1 MSTSSQFAQRARQE
15 YERMS
20 RSGRMIALL
29 GVGLLVVL
37 FWSELIAPISA
48 SWGGAADEISN
59 QVDRVDRAATQA
71 AAQRANVVAYGP
83 MVSPSQR
90 ANESQAMLEAVN
102 AIMDE
107 FGIRAYEFNESSSTA
122 KVGGSM
128 LTGIDRIKATLK
140 FEAPEE
146 KAIEILGALEDSP
159 ELESINSARGQQGKT
174 GGLNLEVELTIEAWI
189 RGGTRR

>member
-1 MSTSSQFAQRARQE
+1 
-15 YERMS
+15 
-20 RSGRMIALL
+20 MIALL

-90 ANESQAMLEAVN
+90 ANESQAMLDAVN

-107 FGIRAYEFNESSSTA
+107 FDIRAYKFNESSSTV

-128 LTGIDRIKATLK
+128 LTGIDRIKATLE
-140 FEAPEE
+140 FERPEG

-159 ELESINSARGQQGKT
+159 ELESINSARVQQGKT

>member
-1 MSTSSQFAQRARQE
+1 VSTSSQFAQRARQE

-90 ANESQAMLEAVN
+90 ANESQAMLDAVN

-159 ELESINSARGQQGKT
+159 ELESINSARVQQGKT
-174 GGLNLEVELTIEAWI
+174 GRLNLEVELTIEAWI

>member
-90 ANESQAMLEAVN
+90 ANESQAMLDAVN

-107 FGIRAYEFNESSSTA
+107 FDIRAYEFDESSSTV

-159 ELESINSARGQQGKT
+159 ELESINSARVQQGKT
-174 GGLNLEVELTIEAWI
+174 GRLNLEVELTIEAWI

>member
-128 LTGIDRIKATLK
+128 LTGIDCIKATLK

-159 ELESINSARGQQGKT
+159 ELESINSARVQQGKT

>member
-1 MSTSSQFAQRARQE
+1 VSTSSQFAQRARQE

-90 ANESQAMLEAVN
+90 ANESQAMLDAVN

-107 FGIRAYEFNESSSTA
+107 FDIRAYEFDESSSTV

-159 ELESINSARGQQGKT
+159 ELESINSARVQQGKT
-174 GGLNLEVELTIEAWI
+174 GRLNLEVELTIEAWI

>member
-90 ANESQAMLEAVN
+90 ANESQAMLDAVN

-107 FGIRAYEFNESSSTA
+107 FDIRAYEFDESSSTV

-159 ELESINSARGQQGKT
+159 ELESINSARVQQGKT

>member
-159 ELESINSARGQQGKT
+159 ELESINSARVQQGKT
-174 GGLNLEVELTIEAWI
+174 GRLNLEVELTIEAWI

>member
-90 ANESQAMLEAVN
+90 ANESQAMLDAVN

-107 FGIRAYEFNESSSTA
+107 FGIRAYKFNESSSTA

-159 ELESINSARGQQGKT
+159 ELESINSARVQQGKT

>member
-1 MSTSSQFAQRARQE
+1 VSTSSQFAQRARQE

-159 ELESINSARGQQGKT
+159 ELESINSARVQQGKT

>member
-107 FGIRAYEFNESSSTA
+107 FGIRAYKFNESSSTV

-159 ELESINSARGQQGKT
+159 ELESINSARVQQGKT

>member
-1 MSTSSQFAQRARQE
+1 VSTSSQFAQRARQE

-90 ANESQAMLEAVN
+90 ANESQAMLDAVN

-107 FGIRAYEFNESSSTA
+107 FDIRAYEFDESSSTV

-159 ELESINSARGQQGKT
+159 ELESINSARVQQGKT

>member
-107 FGIRAYEFNESSSTA
+107 FDIRAYEFDESSSTV

-159 ELESINSARGQQGKT
+159 ELESINSARVQQGKT
-174 GGLNLEVELTIEAWI
+174 GRLNLEVELTIEAWI

>member
-1 MSTSSQFAQRARQE
+1 MSTSSQLAERARRE

-29 GVGLLVVL
+29 GLGLLVVL
-37 FWSELIAPISA
+37 FWSELISPIST
-48 SWGGAADEISN
+48 SWGEAADEISR
-59 QVDRVDRAATQA
+59 QVTRVDRAATQA

-83 MVSPSQR
+83 MVSPAQR
-90 ANESQAMLEAVN
+90 ATESQAMLEAVN

-107 FGIRAYEFNESSSTA
+107 FGIRAYEFNESSSA
-122 KVGGSM
+122 VKVGGST
-128 LTGIDRIKATLK
+128 LPGIDRIKATLK

-159 ELESINSARGQQGKT
+159 ELESISNARVQQGKA
-174 GGLNLEVELTIEAWI
+174 GGLSLGVELTIEAWI
-189 RGGTRR
+189 RGGSRR

>member
-90 ANESQAMLEAVN
+90 ANES
-102 AIMDE
+102 
-107 FGIRAYEFNESSSTA
+107 
-122 KVGGSM
+122 
-128 LTGIDRIKATLK
+128 
-140 FEAPEE
+140 
-146 KAIEILGALEDSP
+146 
-159 ELESINSARGQQGKT
+159 
-174 GGLNLEVELTIEAWI
+174 
-189 RGGTRR
+189 

>member
-90 ANESQAMLEAVN
+90 ANESQAMLDAVN

-159 ELESINSARGQQGKT
+159 ELESINSARVQQGKT

>member
-1 MSTSSQFAQRARQE
+1 VSTSSQFAQRARQE

-159 ELESINSARGQQGKT
+159 ELESINSARVQQGKT
-174 GGLNLEVELTIEAWI
+174 GRLNLEVELTIEAWI

>member
-90 ANESQAMLEAVN
+90 ANESQAMLDAVN

-107 FGIRAYEFNESSSTA
+107 FDIRAYEFDESSSTA

-159 ELESINSARGQQGKT
+159 ELESINSARVQQGKT
-174 GGLNLEVELTIEAWI
+174 GRLNLEVELTIEAWI

>member
-1 MSTSSQFAQRARQE
+1 
-15 YERMS
+15 MS

-29 GVGLLVVL
+29 GVGLVVVL

-48 SWGGAADEISN
+48 SWGDAADEISN
-59 QVDRVDRAATQA
+59 QVARVDRAATQA

-83 MVSPSQR
+83 MVSPTQR
-90 ANESQAMLEAVN
+90 GTESQAMLEAVN
-102 AIMDE
+102 AIMDD

-122 KVGGSM
+122 KVGGST

-159 ELESINSARGQQGKT
+159 KLESINSARVQQGKS

>member
-90 ANESQAMLEAVN
+90 ANESQAMLDAVN

-107 FGIRAYEFNESSSTA
+107 FGIRAYEFDESSSTA

-159 ELESINSARGQQGKT
+159 ELESINSARVQQGKT

>member
-107 FGIRAYEFNESSSTA
+107 FDIRAYEFDESSSTV

-159 ELESINSARGQQGKT
+159 ELESINSARVQQGKT

>member
-107 FGIRAYEFNESSSTA
+107 FDIRAYEFDESSSTV

-159 ELESINSARGQQGKT
+159 ELESINSAHVQQGKT

>member
-159 ELESINSARGQQGKT
+159 ELESINSARVQQGKT